1 MPQLDLPAGIKYR
14 LPGGFHLPPFGIH
27 QFLASIIV
35 SVALWLAASFWLG
48 VQAVEQWMGGWQEDV
63 RYHVYLSTDLRK
75 SLDDLAADLRKL
87 PGVEEVKVLPR
98 AKAVEW
104 IQSWLGD
111 TGLSDAELAGR
122 LPLSLEISPA
132 PDADD
137 QLFDKIRKKS
147 ARFGGEVNESE
158 ATLAKAHRWLQDVK
172 QLLMYATL
180 VMVLAMAL
188 IISNTLRMSIVAR
201 ADEVQLMR
209 LLGAREWFVR
219 LPFILEGVVLGAG
232 AGVISWLLL
241 WPLVMVS
248 GKWLDSVEVHLDTIG
263 LLLPLM
269 ASGGLIGCL
278 GAVIATAR
286 IPSDSG
292 EFI

>member
-1 MPQLDLPAGIKYR
+1 MPQVKLPAGVKYR

-48 VQAVEQWMGGWQEDV
+48 VQAVEQWMGGWQQDV
-63 RYHVYLSTDLRK
+63 RYHVYLSTDLRER
-75 SLDDLAADLRKL
+75 LDELAAGLRKL
-87 PGVEEVKVLPR
+87 PGVQGVEVLPQE
-98 AKAVEW
+98 KAVEW
-104 IQSWLGD
+104 IQGWLGG

-137 QLFDKIRKKS
+137 QLFDEIRRES
-147 ARFGGEVNESE
+147 ERFGGEVNESE
-158 ATLAKAHRWLQDVK
+158 VTLGKAHRWLQDVK
-172 QLLMYATL
+172 RLLMYATL
-180 VMVLAMAL
+180 VMVLAMAM

-201 ADEVQLMR
+201 ADEVRLMR

-232 AGVISWLLL
+232 AGLISWLLL

-248 GKWLDSVEVHLDTIG
+248 GKWLDSVEVHLDTVG
-263 LLLPLM
+263 LVLPLV